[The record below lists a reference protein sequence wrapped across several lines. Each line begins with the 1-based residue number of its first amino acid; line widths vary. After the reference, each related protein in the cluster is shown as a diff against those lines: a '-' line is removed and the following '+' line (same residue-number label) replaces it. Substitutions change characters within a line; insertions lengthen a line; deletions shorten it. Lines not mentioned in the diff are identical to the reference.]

1 MRMQFEDDMTQYDA
15 TADNGLFSSSS
26 INNAL
31 QQLLQWTLYTN
42 IGVASLYLV
51 IITAIE
57 VVVAWY
63 SPVLGLWAC
72 SILLILTLFHA
83 TTIWGQPLYRLLI
96 AISFAPL
103 IRLISLSIPLTQVDQ
118 IYWYVIT
125 GFPLIVSGYATMVAM
140 NYSWKDV
147 AMTGGQ
153 FWVQMGI
160 ASTGIIFGFMEYAIL
175 QPEPFIEINRIGDI
189 LLPSL
194 ILIIGTGF
202 FEEFVFRGIMQ
213 RAAIDAAGDAFGLL
227 YVAAVFAVLHIGYR
241 SFEDLVFV
249 FSAGLMWGIAAYR
262 TNSIVGVTLAHG
274 LTNIFLFIILPYY
287 ASI

>member
-1 MRMQFEDDMTQYDA
+1 MA
-15 TADNGLFSSSS
+15 TKYETSASPNIVSSLLG
-26 INNAL
+26 NFAL
-31 QQLLQWTLYTN
+31 KRIVQWSLYTN
-42 IGVASLYLV
+42 IGVAILYL
-51 IITAIE
+51 IIISAIE
-57 VVVAWY
+57 VTVAWY
-63 SPVLGLWAC
+63 SPNLGLVAC
-72 SILLILTLFHA
+72 SILLLLTLFHA
-83 TTIWGQPLYRLLI
+83 TTIWGQPLHRLLL

-103 IRLISLSIPLTQVDQ
+103 IRLVSLSIPLTAIDQ
-118 IYWYVIT
+118 IYWYLIT
-125 GFPLIVSGYATMVAM
+125 GFPLIISGYVTMQAM
-140 NYSWKDV
+140 NYTWRDV
-147 AMTGGQ
+147 AMTGGR

-175 QPEPFIEINRIGDI
+175 QPEPFIDINRISDI
-189 LLPSL
+189 VVPAL

-274 LTNIFLFIILPYY
+274 LTNVTLFIILPYF
-287 ASI
+287 AELS